1 MVVLPWKA
9 PPGVQAAGDLDPT
22 FGTGGIVTTDFYS
35 GTFIQEDVA
44 SAVAIQPDGKLV
56 VAGYTYNF
64 SADSEFFDVAVARYN
79 PDGSLDPSFG
89 AGGRVVTDLGSP
101 DDTANDVAIGP
112 GGKILVAGSTRVES
126 TRDRDFALVCY
137 NPDGSLDQSFGTGGV
152 VTTDINGSI
161 EYAHDILVK
170 PDGKILVAGDYF
182 DPWTPNDLALVRY
195 DQNGD
200 LDPSFG
206 AGGIVLTAFGGSYSA
221 SMALQPDG
229 KIVVAGE
236 ATYTDSVNYDFALAR
251 YDADGSL
258 DLSFGS
264 GGLVRTDFG
273 GSDWASCVALQED
286 GKIVAAG
293 TKFTVSTGNT
303 IAVARYGPDGNL
315 DASFGADGLVTG
327 PIAGTA
333 SSVVARPG
341 GGLYV
346 AGANY
351 GFALALYSSDGSLD
365 TSFGVNGVVTADFGT
380 MYVEAYDL
388 ALQPDGKVVAVG
400 LAAFPGTGSDFA
412 VARWLGPATTPQ
424 AAIQLLMDG
433 VSGLASLG
441 VLNHGQ
447 ANALMAKLR
456 AAAKSV
462 DKGNNH
468 AAANQVR
475 AFINQV
481 NAFINAGKLT
491 PMQGAPLIQGANEVI
506 NSLDQ

>member
-1 MVVLPWKA
+1 
-9 PPGVQAAGDLDPT
+9 
-22 FGTGGIVTTDFYS
+22 
-35 GTFIQEDVA
+35 
-44 SAVAIQPDGKLV
+44 VAIQPDGKLV

-64 SADSEFFDVAVARYN
+64 STDPEPFEVAVARYN
-79 PDGSLDPSFG
+79 PDGSLDATFG

-101 DDTANDVAIGP
+101 DDLANAVAIEP
-112 GGKILVAGSTRVES
+112 GGKILVAGTTRVMRGEER
-126 TRDRDFALVCY
+126 TRDFALVRY
-137 NPDGSLDQSFGTGGV
+137 NPDGSLDLSFGTGGV
-152 VTTDINGSI
+152 VTTDINGGD
-161 EYAHDILVK
+161 EYAQDILVQ
-170 PDGKILVAGDYF
+170 PDGKILVAGESYQ
-182 DPWTPNDLALVRY
+182 LATSHDFVLARY
-195 DQNGD
+195 DEQGD
-200 LDPSFG
+200 LDSSFG
-206 AGGIVLTAFGGSYSA
+206 SGGVVITDFGSRQSEYIE

-236 ATYTDSVNYDFALAR
+236 TYTDSSSHDFALAR
-251 YDADGSL
+251 YDAGGNL
-258 DLSFGS
+258 DPSFGS

-273 GSDWASCVALQED
+273 GSDSAWCVALQEG

-293 TKFTVSTGNT
+293 SKYTLSTAYT
-303 IAVARYGPDGNL
+303 FAVARYGPDGNL

-333 SSVVARPG
+333 YSVVARPG

-346 AGANY
+346 ASANY
-351 GFALALYSSDGSLD
+351 QFAVVSYRGDGSLD
-365 TSFGVNGVVTADFGT
+365 TSFGVNGTVTIDFGS
-380 MYVEAYDL
+380 MYAEAYDL

-400 LAAFPGTGSDFA
+400 FAAFPGTGSDFA
-412 VARWLGPATTPQ
+412 VARLLGPAATPQ
-424 AAIQLLMDG
+424 AAIQLLMDD

-468 AAANQVR
+468 AAANQLR

-481 NAFINAGKLT
+481 NALVKTGRLT
-491 PMQGAPLIQGANEVI
+491 AAQGDPLIAGANGVI
-506 NSLDQ
+506 STLGQ